1 MKEQLI
7 TELNQYLEGSGVK
20 VNFDGE
26 GFNFHYQVPLFTQ
39 EYLTASPMLKKKV
52 EQLCSVYFEGF
63 RPRFDNMS
71 YGFILAPDPNFKVED
86 APSLTEDEKAYLEQQ
101 MVALAKDYFDKDIP
115 DWSTRESQMASFR
128 LRARRMAKKMISEYE
143 SKAETVRL
151 IINQFLAER
160 A

>member
-1 MKEQLI
+1 MENLLI
-7 TELNQYLEGSGVK
+7 SELNQYLEGSGVK

-26 GFNFHYQVPLFTQ
+26 GFNFHYQVPFFTQ

-71 YGFILAPDPNFKVED
+71 YGFILAPDPNFKAEG
-86 APSLTEDEKAYLEQQ
+86 APVLTEDEKAFLEQQ
-101 MVALAKDYFDKDIP
+101 MVALAKEYDDKDIP
-115 DWSTRESQMASFR
+115 DWSARESQMASFR
-128 LRARRMAKKMISEYE
+128 LRARRMAKKMISE